1 MNDPRYRIED
11 TSEIFTPALL
21 VFRELLEQ
29 NLGTMIRIAG
39 RPDRLRPHCKTHK
52 IAEIAQW
59 QLAKGVAK
67 HKCATLAEAEMLA
80 RTGVCDIFLAY
91 NLVGPN
97 IPRAVRLLQAY
108 PDICLA
114 VTADHPEPVAAL
126 GKAMHGAGLSIDV
139 LLDIDVGM
147 HRTGMEVGAEALAL
161 YRQIAGT
168 PGLRPGGLH
177 VYDGQNHQ
185 TAVAER
191 RAAVHALWQRV
202 VPFRDQLRSKG
213 LPVPRIVAGGT
224 GTFPVYAEIDDPT
237 LELSPGTTVFYDAGY
252 AAAFPDLPFQLAALL
267 LTRVIGRPGPDRL
280 TVDLG
285 TKACA
290 SDPPAGRRL
299 VFPDLPDAE
308 QVLQNE
314 EHLMLKTPRAE
325 QFQPGDELLAIP
337 WHICPTTALHKQVY
351 VISAGRLVAR
361 WDVAARDRW
370 LTI

>member
-1 MNDPRYRIED
+1 MNTERYRIQD
-11 TSEIFTPALL
+11 ASEIFTPALIVFPEL
-21 VFRELLEQ
+21 VEQ
-29 NLGTMIRIAG
+29 NLDAMVRIAG

-52 IAEIAQW
+52 IAEIIQLE
-59 QLAKGVAK
+59 LAKGIAK

-80 RTGVCDIFLAY
+80 RAGVCDIFLAY

-97 IPRAVRLLQAY
+97 IPRAVRLLQTY
-108 PDICLA
+108 PGANLA
-114 VTADHPEPVAAL
+114 VTADHAQPAAAL
-126 GKAMHGAGLSIDV
+126 GEAMHHARLSVDV
-139 LLDIDVGM
+139 LLDIDTGM
-147 HRTGMEVGAEALAL
+147 HRTGMAIGPEAIAL
-161 YRQIAGT
+161 YQQIART

-191 RAAVHALWQRV
+191 AAAVHAAWDRV
-202 VPFRDQLRSKG
+202 VPFRDELVAAG

-224 GTFPVYAEIDDPT
+224 GTFPVYAAIDDPT

-252 AAAFPDLPFQLAALL
+252 TFAFPDLLFQIAAVL
-267 LTRVIGRPGPDRL
+267 LTRVISRPSRDRL
-280 TVDLG
+280 TLDLG
-285 TKACA
+285 YKACA

-314 EHLMLKTPRAE
+314 EHLVLKTPQANR
-325 QFQPGDELLAIP
+325 FQPGDELIAIP
-337 WHICPTTALHKQVY
+337 RHICPTTALHKQVY
-351 VISAGRLVAR
+351 VVSGGQLVGR
-361 WDVAARDRW
+361 WDVAARDRC

>member
-1 MNDPRYRIED
+1 MNTERYRIKD
-11 TSEIFTPALL
+11 TSEIFTPALI
-21 VFRELLEQ
+21 VFRELVEQ
-29 NLGTMIRIAG
+29 NLDMMVRIAG

-52 IAEIAQW
+52 IAEIT
-59 QLAKGVAK
+59 QLELAHGIAK

-80 RTGVCDIFLAY
+80 RAGVCDILLAY

-108 PDICLA
+108 PSVNLA
-114 VTADHPEPVAAL
+114 VTADHAQPVASL
-126 GKAMHGAGLSIDV
+126 GDAMCRARLSVDV
-139 LLDIDVGM
+139 LLDIDTGLR
-147 HRTGMEVGAEALAL
+147 RTGMEIGPEAAAL
-161 YRQIAGT
+161 YQQIART

-191 RAAVHALWQRV
+191 KAAVHAAWERV
-202 VPFRDQLRSKG
+202 VPFRDELVSAG
-213 LPVPRIVAGGT
+213 WPVPRIVAGGT
-224 GTFPVYAEIDDPT
+224 GTFPVYAAIDEPT

-252 AAAFPDLPFQLAALL
+252 TFAFPDLLFQIAAVL
-267 LTRVIGRPGPDRL
+267 LTRVISRPGPDRL
-280 TVDLG
+280 TLDLG
-285 TKACA
+285 YKACA

-314 EHLMLKTPRAE
+314 EHLVLKTPRADR
-325 QFQPGDELLAIP
+325 FQPGDELIAIP
-337 WHICPTTALHKQVY
+337 RHICPTTALHKQVY
-351 VISAGRLVAR
+351 VISGGQLVGR
-361 WDVAARDRW
+361 WDVAARDRC